1 MTTVNPRASLNC
13 LLTRFSGL
21 IALLRTF
28 AWLMKFLQRIKWS
41 SRKNKEETNTREI
54 TRCISHAEIEKS
66 KREVVKLAQKSV
78 FLREIKDL
86 KAGRQVDT
94 DFLHYQIHI
103 LLHPSRVSQRFDKK
117 KYHQKIMQAFWKQ
130 WQREYL
136 TGLREQHSS
145 QANKN
150 ISGKLEVRLFRS

>member
-78 FLREIKDL
+78 FPREIKDL

-94 DFLHYQIHI
+94 DFLHYQIHMP
-103 LLHPSRVSQRFDKK
+103 LHPSRVSQRFDKTSEIPPDN
-117 KYHQKIMQAFWKQ
+117 YASF
-130 WQREYL
+130 
-136 TGLREQHSS
+136 
-145 QANKN
+145 
-150 ISGKLEVRLFRS
+150 LETMAKGILNRS

>member
-54 TRCISHAEIEKS
+54 TRRISHAEIEKS
-66 KREVVKLAQKSV
+66 V
-78 FLREIKDL
+78 FPREIKDL
-86 KAGRQVDT
+86 KPGRQVDT

-103 LLHPSRVSQRFDKK
+103 LLHPSRVSQRFDKTSEIPPEN
-117 KYHQKIMQAFWKQ
+117 YASF
-130 WQREYL
+130 
-136 TGLREQHSS
+136 
-145 QANKN
+145 
-150 ISGKLEVRLFRS
+150 LETMAKGILNRS